1 MLFAGLATNAGID
14 ASVDSTVG
22 DLVGRAQ
29 LRVAAFGETGLSAET
44 LQTIAETPG
53 VAVTAPALQR
63 RTYLGPEIEAGQSLP
78 PPVTVLG
85 IDPAAEPQL
94 HDFHLVSG
102 STLREPAC
110 SPPTRSPGVRSTTSP
125 RVS

>member
-1 MLFAGLATNAGID
+1 MSLTRLAWRSLWARPLRSLLSALGVALGVAVLLAGLATNAGIE

-53 VAVTAPALQR
+53 SR
-63 RTYLGPEIEAGQSLP
+63 
-78 PPVTVLG
+78 
-85 IDPAAEPQL
+85 
-94 HDFHLVSG
+94 
-102 STLREPAC
+102 
-110 SPPTRSPGVRSTTSP
+110 
-125 RVS
+125 